1 MLNIDFNQV
10 EDSQDFELLPAGD
23 YVAIVAKAELRST
36 GAGGAGISC
45 QFEIIEGPMKG
56 RYVFD
61 WINVE
66 HPTSQA
72 CVKIG
77 LQQLKKLVIA
87 AQIDT
92 SKPFT
97 DPQDL
102 VGSLVVVK
110 VGFGKDKDTSETR
123 NKVKGFMP
131 VAKAHQSDP
140 SPRVANMAAGQRPNW

>member
-1 MLNIDFNQV
+1 MLSIDFNQV
-10 EDSQDFELLPAGD
+10 EDSQEFDLLPAGD
-23 YVAIVAKAELRST
+23 YVAIVAKAELKNT
-36 GAGGAGISC
+36 QAGGAGINC
-45 QFEIIEGPMKG
+45 KMEIVEGQMKG

-72 CVKIG
+72 CVQIG

-102 VGSLVVVK
+102 VGSIVSVK
-110 VGFGKDKDTSETR
+110 VGIRKDKDTNELR
-123 NKVKGFMP
+123 NEVKGYKP
-131 VAKAHQSDP
+131 VSKAHQSDP
-140 SPRVANMAAGQRPNW
+140 APMAANMAAGQRPNW